1 MIFYRGKGHSERE
14 TELQRIIE
22 HAENKDG
29 QNKVKFQRNL
39 QVIKSPAFL
48 RPLRC
53 VGLLRILEC
62 MSGFPILLMVT
73 HTFLE
78 VQKYIAMVVFI
89 NQLLSNSLHQRKK
102 QLH

>member
-39 QVIKSPAFL
+39 QVIKSPAFV

-53 VGLLRILEC
+53 VGILRILQC
-62 MSGFPILLMVT
+62 MTGFPILGQIT

-78 VQKYIAMVVFI
+78 VQKYIVMVVF
-89 NQLLSNSLHQRKK
+89 SNNF
-102 QLH
+102 